1 MKHFLMVMLCI
12 LSVVQVMAQTNLV
25 FFSEGGENFT
35 LFINGERQNA
45 APASNVKARGINAE
59 QVLILVKFEQSGM
72 PDLKTPMLL
81 EPGVEMT
88 AIIKKNK
95 KGAYVFRPVSAVPIE
110 QGSNDVQSVASSQP
124 AVSQSAPAQPQPAV
138 YSATSTS
145 TTTTASAPSNTSTVD
160 VNVSESMTG
169 VNMNVSIEVN
179 ESANQMDVMETA
191 TVSST
196 TTVAE
201 PVYMEPQPSYS
212 PAPSAPAVSNTCSAA
227 MSSGDFESAK
237 KAIANKS
244 FAEDRMTVSKQI
256 LKANCLSVKQVKAVM
271 GLFSYEESRLEFAKL
286 AYAKTV
292 DKGNYYQV
300 NDAFSFSGSITELDK
315 FLAEQ

>member
-1 MKHFLMVMLCI
+1 MIVMLCI
-12 LSVVQVMAQTNLV
+12 ICGAQAMAQTNLI

-35 LFINGERQNA
+35 LYINGERQNA
-45 APASNVKARGINAE
+45 APAANVKARGIKAE
-59 QVLILVKFEQSGM
+59 QVLILVKFEQSGI
-72 PDLKTPMLL
+72 PEVKTPMLL

-95 KGAYVFRPVSAVPIE
+95 KGTYVFRPVSAVPID
-110 QGSNDVQSVASSQP
+110 QGSQDIQPVATSQP
-124 AVSQSAPAQPQPAV
+124 AAAQPAPAQSQQTV
-138 YSATSTS
+138 YATTASN
-145 TTTTASAPSNTSTVD
+145 TTTASAPSGASTVD
-160 VNVSESMTG
+160 VNVSESLTG
-169 VNMNVSIEVN
+169 VNMNVSVQVN
-179 ESANQMDVMETA
+179 ESANQTGTMQTASVSNTA
-191 TVSST
+191 TVS
-196 TTVAE
+196 E
-201 PVYMEPQPSYS
+201 PVYAEPQPAYT
-212 PAPSAPAVSNTCSAA
+212 PAPAAPVADNSCGSA
-227 MSSGDFESAK
+227 MSSANFEEAK

>member
-1 MKHFLMVMLCI
+1 MRHFLIVMLCI
-12 LSVVQVMAQTNLV
+12 FCGTQVMAQTNLI

-35 LFINGERQNA
+35 LYVNGERQNA
-45 APASNVKARGINAE
+45 TPASNVKARGINAE
-59 QVLILVKFEQSGM
+59 QALILVKFEQSGIPEM
-72 PDLKTPMLL
+72 KTPMLL

-88 AIIKKNK
+88 AIIMKNK
-95 KGAYVFRPVSAVPIE
+95 KGAYVFRPVSAVPLE
-110 QGSNDVQSVASSQP
+110 QGAPEMQPVATSQATASQP
-124 AVSQSAPAQPQPAV
+124 APAQSQQTV
-138 YSATSTS
+138 Y
-145 TTTTASAPSNTSTVD
+145 TTAASSPTAASAPSNTSNVD
-160 VNVSESMTG
+160 VNVSENLTG
-169 VNMNVSIEVN
+169 VNMNVSIQVN
-179 ESANQMDVMETA
+179 ESTSQTTAMETA
-191 TVSST
+191 TVSNSA
-196 TTVAE
+196 TVSE
-201 PVYMEPQPSYS
+201 PMYVEPQPSYS
-212 PAPSAPAVSNTCSAA
+212 PPPSTSVADNSCSTA
-227 MSSGDFESAK
+227 MSSANFEEAK

>member
-1 MKHFLMVMLCI
+1 MRHFFIVMLCI
-12 LSVVQVMAQTNLV
+12 FCGAQVMAQTNLI

-35 LFINGERQNA
+35 LYVNGERQNA

-59 QVLILVKFEQSGM
+59 QVLILVKFEQSGIPEM
-72 PDLKTPMLL
+72 KTPMLL

-95 KGAYVFRPVSAVPIE
+95 KGVYVFRPVSAVPLD
-110 QGSNDVQSVASSQP
+110 QGVPEMQPVATSQST
-124 AVSQSAPAQPQPAV
+124 VSQSAPAQSQQTV
-138 YSATSTS
+138 Y
-145 TTTTASAPSNTSTVD
+145 TTAASSPTAASAASNASTVD
-160 VNVSESMTG
+160 VNVSENLTG
-169 VNMNVSIEVN
+169 VNMNVSVQVN
-179 ESANQMDVMETA
+179 ESTSQTSAMETA
-191 TVSST
+191 TVSNT
-196 TTVAE
+196 TTVSE
-201 PVYMEPQPSYS
+201 PVYVEPQPSYS
-212 PAPSAPAVSNTCSAA
+212 PPPSTAVVDNSCSTA
-227 MSSGDFESAK
+227 MSSTNFEEAK

-256 LKANCLSVKQVKAVM
+256 LKANCLTVKQVKAVM

>member
-1 MKHFLMVMLCI
+1 MRHFFIVMLCI
-12 LSVVQVMAQTNLV
+12 FCGAQVMAQTNLI

-35 LFINGERQNA
+35 LYVNGERQNA

-59 QVLILVKFEQSGM
+59 QVLILVKFEQAGM
-72 PDLKTPMLL
+72 PEMKAPMLL

-95 KGAYVFRPVSAVPIE
+95 KGAYVFRPVSAVPLD
-110 QGSNDVQSVASSQP
+110 QGAPEMQPVATSQATVSQP
-124 AVSQSAPAQPQPAV
+124 APAQSQQAV
-138 YSATSTS
+138 YTTGASSATAT
-145 TTTTASAPSNTSTVD
+145 SAPSNTSTVD
-160 VNVSESMTG
+160 VNVSENLTG
-169 VNMNVSIEVN
+169 VNMNVSIQVN
-179 ESANQMDVMETA
+179 ESTSQTTAMETA
-191 TVSST
+191 TVSN
-196 TTVAE
+196 TTVSE
-201 PVYMEPQPSYS
+201 PMYVEPQPSYS
-212 PAPSAPAVSNTCSAA
+212 PPPSTSVADNSCSTA
-227 MSSGDFESAK
+227 MSSTNFEEAK